1 MDMAETKTSLT
12 ETETPPT
19 EAPVDAIE
27 PEISPSKGP
36 HDKLDRKTLF
46 VFLGF
51 FLALVVLVVL
61 NMN

>member
-1 MDMAETKTSLT
+1 MVENETSS
-12 ETETPPT
+12 PT

-27 PEISPSKGP
+27 SEASPTKENGQGRG
-36 HDKLDRKTLF
+36 HRMDRKTLF

-51 FLALVVLVVL
+51 FLALIVLVVL